1 MARLA
6 NRFAKALAEWNSEVE
21 AIENGKECTS
31 HHKTVAYAS
40 AVFYGELYSAA
51 NKRGM

>member
-6 NRFAKALAEWNSEVE
+6 NRFAKTLAEWNSEVE
-21 AIENGKECTS
+21 AIKNGKGCNS

-40 AVFYGELYSAA
+40 AVFYGELYIAA
-51 NKRGM
+51 NKRGI

>member
-6 NRFAKALAEWNSEVE
+6 NRFAKTLAGWNSEVE
-21 AIENGKECTS
+21 AIENGKRCTG

-40 AVFYGELYSAA
+40 AVFYAELYSAVS
-51 NKRGM
+51 KRGI

>member
-1 MARLA
+1 MAMLA
-6 NRFAKALAEWNSEVE
+6 NRFAKSLAEWNSEVE
-21 AIENGKECTS
+21 AIENGKECTR

-40 AVFYGELYSAA
+40 AAFYGELYTAA

>member
-1 MARLA
+1 MAMLA
-6 NRFAKALAEWNSEVE
+6 NRFAKALTEWNSEVE
-21 AIENGKECTS
+21 AIKNGKECTR

-40 AVFYGELYSAA
+40 AAFYGELYTAA

>member
-1 MARLA
+1 MATLA
-6 NRFAKALAEWNSEVE
+6 NRFARTLTEWNSEVE
-21 AIENGKECTS
+21 AIENGKECTR

-40 AVFYGELYSAA
+40 AVFYGELYTAA

>member
-6 NRFAKALAEWNSEVE
+6 NRFAKTLAEWNSEVD
-21 AIENGKECTS
+21 AIENGKECTR
-31 HHKTVAYAS
+31 HHKMVAYAS
-40 AVFYGELYSAA
+40 AAFYGELYTAA

>member
-1 MARLA
+1 MAMLA
-6 NRFAKALAEWNSEVE
+6 NRFAKTLAEWNSEVD
-21 AIENGKECTS
+21 AIENGKECTR

-40 AVFYGELYSAA
+40 AAFYGELYTAA

>member
-6 NRFAKALAEWNSEVE
+6 NRFAKTLAEWNSEVE
-21 AIENGKECTS
+21 AIENGKGCTR

-40 AVFYGELYSAA
+40 AAFYAELYTAA
-51 NKRGM
+51 NKRGI

>member
-6 NRFAKALAEWNSEVE
+6 NRFARTLSEWNSEVE
-21 AIENGKECTS
+21 AIENGKGCTG

-40 AVFYGELYSAA
+40 AAFYAELYTAA
-51 NKRGM
+51 SKRGI